1 MNLALQVQRASCARP
16 LPFCETNPA
25 PSAGF
30 PPASLGGIVDESS
43 LSAASGRESRTSEQ
57 VARPSARLSPLPHH
71 HHHLLPPTAPTAR
84 PTASPPRRRRFRG
97 SSAEPTHGRAE
108 AHGDARPHRT
118 WVRPNPTRIT
128 LTTDCSLFLCPYCTP
143 GCTLISANPST
154 RRGKKSLLDCGLMRS
169 GGAGTGHGIASPCLQ
184 TAAAAPPLGWRSRAP
199 TAAPGPPRGQRPNYG
214 RPARDGC
221 AWERVLCTRLREK
234 VKIQAFR
241 GQHPAI
247 LTVFVPNRLATLAV
261 GDKT

>member
-1 MNLALQVQRASCARP
+1 MKQILLRPQDSLLHLLA
-16 LPFCETNPA
+16 
-25 PSAGF
+25 
-30 PPASLGGIVDESS
+30 ESS
-43 LSAASGRESRTSEQ
+43 TSRLCLQLRGASHELRNKS
-57 VARPSARLSPLPHH
+57 PARLPAFHHYHHH